1 MRSGE
6 APRLMKS
13 YGAAMGLVRALRH
26 PQIHLRR
33 AIHNGPQI
41 ARALS
46 QFEDPLPLIHHYFNR
61 TSPSEKRIR
70 LRNGRE
76 LNLSHHNL
84 DVVVLFQVFC
94 ERVYP
99 THSKAV
105 VVDIGA
111 NIGLFSLYAAFCRAE
126 KVYAFE
132 PNREA
137 YLCMR
142 ENIRRNNLGNVIVPY
157 HYAVTSRSNEVVTI
171 PKAASPQNRIAHE
184 SAGDDEHESVNT
196 ISLNDIV
203 GIEGISRIDL
213 LKMDCEG
220 SEYEILASISQSTF
234 SKIDRIIIEY
244 HDGKAEEIDEE
255 LKRHGFKLER
265 QAPQT
270 ERMGMLWFR
279 KS

>member
-1 MRSGE
+1 
-6 APRLMKS
+6 
-13 YGAAMGLVRALRH
+13 MGIVRALLH
-26 PQIHLRR
+26 PQVHLRR
-33 AIHNGPQI
+33 AIDNGPQI

-46 QFEDPLPLIHHYFNR
+46 QFRDPLPLIHHYFNR

-70 LRNGRE
+70 LRNGKE
-76 LNLSHHNL
+76 LNLSDHRL

-99 THSKAV
+99 MDSKTV

-111 NIGLFSLYAAFCRAE
+111 NIGLFSLYAAFSGAE

-137 YLCMR
+137 YLCMLD
-142 ENIRRNNLGNVIVPY
+142 NITGNNLGNVIVPY
-157 HYAVTSRSNEVVTI
+157 HYAVTARSNEAVTI

-184 SAGDDEHESVNT
+184 KADDDEHESVNT

-203 GIEGISRIDL
+203 SNNGISHIDL

-220 SEYEILASISQSTF
+220 SEYEILASISKSTF
-234 SKIDRIIIEY
+234 SKIDRIIVEY
-244 HDGKAEEIDEE
+244 HDGKAAEIDED
-255 LKRHGFKLER
+255 LKRHGFKLEK

-279 KS
+279 KN